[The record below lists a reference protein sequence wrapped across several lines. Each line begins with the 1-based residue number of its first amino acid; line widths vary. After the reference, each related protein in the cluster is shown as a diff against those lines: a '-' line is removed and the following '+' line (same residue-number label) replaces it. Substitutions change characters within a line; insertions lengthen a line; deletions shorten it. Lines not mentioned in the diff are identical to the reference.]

1 MNMLKNHPPTVA
13 GVAAA
18 LVGSLAVDVAP
29 LVQDAV
35 PALSDTTVTI
45 AVTLAVGLVGG
56 VVGWISERWTI
67 PWVKPE
73 DPGAM
78 VDDGDEG
85 VDDS

>member
-1 MNMLKNHPPTVA
+1 MLKAHPPTFA

-29 LVQDAV
+29 LVQQAL

-56 VVGWISERWTI
+56 AVGWISERWTI
-67 PWVKPE
+67 PWVTPE
-73 DPGAM
+73 DPTTM
-78 VDDGDEG
+78 VSEEG
-85 VDDS
+85 EGY

>member
-18 LVGSLAVDVAP
+18 LVGSLMMDLAP
-29 LVQDAV
+29 LVQQAL

-56 VVGWISERWTI
+56 AVGLISERWTI
-67 PWVKPE
+67 PWVQPE
-73 DPGAM
+73 EPGAM
-78 VDDGDEG
+78 VDDTDEG
-85 VDDS
+85 ADES